1 MSVALI
7 GSELQGLPQVSTSLI
22 GRAELVER
30 VAEMMLRQG
39 SRLVTLVG
47 PGGIGKTRL
56 ALAVA
61 EQSKLDFADGV
72 AFVPLAATTSAELVV
87 NTIASALDID
97 GASDSSLAQQIVDHV
112 REQQCLLIVD
122 NFEHVLDAAPMIS
135 WLLSNAPK
143 LSVLVT
149 SRSPLHLGGERVLN
163 VPSLAL
169 PEIDAGE
176 DALESTAVQLYL
188 ERLNRD
194 PSSLDDASLQKIAAI
209 CRQLDGLPLAIE
221 LAAAS
226 GNSEMSFDAWTLAGG
241 ILVPESDRTE
251 VRQRT
256 MSSTVAWSYN
266 LLTREERTLLRRLS
280 GFTGGFS
287 LEAVNGISTAL
298 DGQVLD
304 DSLEIMVSL
313 IDQNLVLPLVDTNGE
328 ARGSMLQTIAQF
340 GIEALKNSGEEPA
353 FLAAHAAWMLDFA
366 LRAEPE
372 LRGNDQLRW
381 VALLE
386 ADLGNIRSAIDWF
399 HSQGDVE
406 SALTLVSAIG
416 WYWSSPG
423 HFHEGRDLYNRLLGD
438 SGGEVDPAVRIKAL
452 ARAGDIE
459 DWLMNLPM
467 AEAHY
472 AEAAALCRT
481 IGDTAKLSSLS
492 RGLGSIALGKG
503 DFERAAQLFAESI
516 EHSRGGVD
524 PWNHAASTN
533 LLGST
538 LMARGLFRDAIPLCM
553 QATQEFHEMGD
564 PGHVIAGSSTTAG
577 AALGCGQFELARERG
592 EFTLT
597 NASQLQDHWFS
608 ARSIAIA
615 ASLLIQA
622 GREPEG
628 VRLAAFAEHTTREI
642 GTPVFPWIADLYRGF
657 IDRARESLGEPAFTS
672 FWKAGEIL
680 PEEDAIREAL
690 AAFAS
695 LDEHWVEE
703 QTPRLELS
711 PRELDVLALLAEG
724 KTDREI
730 SEELFIGVRT
740 VSKHVAAIL
749 SKLDVP
755 NRSAAASTALRLGLI
770 QS

>member
-1 MSVALI
+1 MI
-7 GSELQGLPQVSTSLI
+7 
-22 GRAELVER
+22 
-30 VAEMMLRQG
+30 LRQG
-39 SRLVTLVG
+39 SRLLTLIG

-61 EQSKLDFADGV
+61 EQIKLNFADGV
-72 AFVPLAATTSAELVV
+72 AFVPLSATTSADLVV
-87 NTIASALDID
+87 NTIAVALDID
-97 GASDSSLAQQIVDHV
+97 GVSEDSLAQQIVDQLQGQ
-112 REQQCLLIVD
+112 RRLLIVD
-122 NFEHVLDAAPMIS
+122 NFEHVLDAAPLIS
-135 WLLSNAPK
+135 WLLSSAPD
-143 LSVLVT
+143 LSIVVT

-163 VPSLAL
+163 VPPLAL
-169 PEIDAGE
+169 PENDAE
-176 DALESTAVQLYL
+176 MAAVDSAAVQLYL
-188 ERLNRD
+188 ERLSRNPASID
-194 PSSLDDASLQKIAAI
+194 EASLQRIAAI

-226 GNSEMSFDAWTLAGG
+226 GNAELSVDAWTLTGG
-241 ILVPESDRTE
+241 ILVPESDRAD

-266 LLTREERTLLRRLS
+266 LLTREEQTLFRRLS

-287 LEAVNGISTAL
+287 LEAVNGISIML
-298 DGQVLD
+298 DGQLLGD
-304 DSLEIMVSL
+304 TIEMMVSL
-313 IDQNLVLPLVDTNGE
+313 IDQSLVLPLVDANGQ

-340 GIEALKNSGEEPA
+340 GIEALRNSGEERA

-366 LRAEPE
+366 RRAEPE
-372 LRGNDQLRW
+372 LRGSDQLRW
-381 VALLE
+381 VALLDV
-386 ADLGNIRSAIDWF
+386 DLGNIRSAIDWF
-399 HSQGDVE
+399 HSQGDID

-423 HFHEGRDLYNRLLGD
+423 HFHEGRDLYNRLLAD
-438 SGGEVDPAVRIKAL
+438 SIQIIDPAIRIKAL
-452 ARAGDIE
+452 ESAGDIE
-459 DWLMNLPM
+459 DWLMNLPQ

-472 AEAAALCRT
+472 AEAAALCRK
-481 IGDTAKLSSLS
+481 IGDTAKLSSFS
-492 RGLGSIALGKG
+492 RGLGSIALGRG
-503 DFERAAQLFAESI
+503 EFERAAQLFADSI
-516 EHSRGGVD
+516 ESSSGGVD

-538 LMARGLFRDAIPLCM
+538 RMAQGSFEDAIPLCL
-553 QATQEFHEMGD
+553 QATQEFHEIGD
-564 PGHVIAGSSTTAG
+564 PGHVIAGTSTTAV
-577 AALGCGQFELARERG
+577 AALGSGRFELARERG
-592 EFTLT
+592 EFTLK
-597 NASQLQDHWFS
+597 NASQLQDQWFA

-628 VRLAAFAEHTTREI
+628 VRLAAFAEQTTRTI

-657 IDRARESLGEPAFTS
+657 TDRARETLGDAAFNR
-672 FWKAGEIL
+672 FWEAGEHL
-680 PEEDAIREAL
+680 EEEAAIRDAL

-695 LDEHWVEE
+695 LDEQWVEE
-703 QTPRLELS
+703 QAPRPELS
-711 PRELDVLALLAEG
+711 PRELDVLVLLAQG

-755 NRSAAASTALRLGLI
+755 NRSAAASIALRLGLI
-770 QS
+770 ES